1 MLTEEELRLEARL
14 AAIEQLL
21 AKVANGMM
29 LHFEPD
35 EFEQLM
41 HTYAESLEQTS
52 VPGLEPAL
60 ADVFAAQFRDETLRL
75 ISAIRAERR
84 KVPRFR

>member
-1 MLTEEELRLEARL
+1 MLTEQELRLEARL

-41 HTYAESLEQTS
+41 QTYAESLEHTTI
-52 VPGLEPAL
+52 PGLEPAL

-75 ISAIRAERR
+75 IGAIRAERGKITR
-84 KVPRFR
+84 YR